1 MIQARNVDLSTLI
14 NNPKFIQTGAK
25 AVWAYHSNS
34 AGGQETVTF
43 STAFDNTPAVLV
55 TSNVFS
61 VFGIVANTSEIT
73 KTGFKISARHT
84 HDSGDPVST
93 SCRWVAIHLAK
104 LAIKK
109 SS

>member
-1 MIQARNVDLSTLI
+1 MQV
-14 NNPKFIQTGAK
+14 GVK
-25 AVWAYHSNS
+25 AVWAYHSNTS
-34 AGGQETVTF
+34 GGQETISF
-43 STAFDNTPAVLV
+43 NTAFDNTPAVLV
-55 TSNVFS
+55 TGSVFS
-61 VFGIVANTSEIT
+61 VYGIVINTSDIS

-93 SCRWVAIHLAK
+93 SCRWVAIDLTK